1 MTDVDILT
9 VKYLHILASTLLF
22 GTGIGTAF
30 YLLTVSWTRDARTVA
45 AVARLVVIAD
55 WIFTATTIVFQPL
68 SGIYLARLMG
78 IPLATPWLYWSLVLY
93 VIAALCWLPVVWLQ
107 MKLRDIAIDAAAR
120 GEQLPVRYGG
130 YLGAWAAL
138 GVPAL
143 LSFLAIFYL
152 MVAKPSLQG
161 M

>member
-1 MTDVDILT
+1 MELAT
-9 VKYLHILASTLLF
+9 VKFLHILSSTFLF
-22 GTGIGTAF
+22 GTGVGTAF
-30 YLLTVSWTRDARTVA
+30 YLLFTSRSRDPHVVA

-68 SGIYLARLMG
+68 SGLYLAHLLG
-78 IPLATPWLYWSLVLY
+78 VPLTAPWLFWSIVLF

-107 MKLRDIAIDAAAR
+107 MRLRDVAQAAAAA
-120 GEQLPVRYGG
+120 GQPLPLRYDG

-143 LSFLAIFYL
+143 FSFLAIFYL
-152 MVAKPSLQG
+152 MTAKPALG
-161 M
+161 

>member
-1 MTDVDILT
+1 VDLVV
-9 VKYLHILASTLLF
+9 VKYLHILSSTFLF
-22 GTGIGTAF
+22 GTGVGTAF
-30 YLLTVSWTRDARTVA
+30 YLFFASRSGDARTVA

-68 SGIYLARLMG
+68 SGLYLAHRMG
-78 IPLATPWLYWSLVLY
+78 VPLSTPWLYWSIVLF

-107 MKLRDIAIDAAAR
+107 MRLRDVAQAAAAA
-120 GEQLPVRYGG
+120 GTPLPLRYHG

-143 LSFLAIFYL
+143 FSFLVVFYL
-152 MVAKPSLQG
+152 MTAKPALG
-161 M
+161 